1 MRFKKKREEEITIGI
16 APLVDIVFLL
26 LLFFA
31 ISYHFD
37 IASGVQINLPKMSR
51 TISGDNDENRV
62 TLIIDK
68 SAEIYLEGEKIDL
81 KTLGERIQGYVQE
94 QGLVKLVLQADKD
107 VSHGTVVEVMDVAK
121 SAGVDSIIIAARW
134 KPKGLK

>member
-37 IASGVQINLPKMSR
+37 IASGVQINLPKVSK
-51 TISGDNDENRV
+51 TISGDEDENKV
-62 TLIIDK
+62 TLTIDK
-68 SAEIYLEGEKIDL
+68 SAHIYLEGERIDL
-81 KTLGERIQGYVQE
+81 KTLQERLQGYVQE
-94 QGLVKLVLQADKD
+94 YGLIKLILQADKD
-107 VSHGTVVEVMDVAK
+107 VSHGSVVEVMDVAK
-121 SAGVDSIIIAARW
+121 GAGVYSIIIAARW
-134 KPKGLK
+134 KPEGLK

>member
-51 TISGDNDENRV
+51 TISGDNDEKRV

-68 SAEIYLEGEKIDL
+68 SANIYLEGEKIDL
-81 KTLGERIQGYVQE
+81 KTLSKRIQGYVQE

-134 KPKGLK
+134 KPEGLK

>member
-37 IASGVQINLPKMSR
+37 IASGVQISLPKMSK
-51 TISGDNDENRV
+51 TISGDEDENRV
-62 TLIIDK
+62 MLIIDK
-68 SAEIYLEGEKIDL
+68 SAQIYLEGQKMDL
-81 KTLGERIQGYVQE
+81 KTLQERLQGYVRE
-94 QGLVKLVLQADKD
+94 QGLIRLVLQADKD
-107 VSHGTVVEVMDVAK
+107 VSHGSVVEVMDVAK
-121 SAGVDSIIIAARW
+121 TAGVYSIIIAARW
-134 KPKGLK
+134 KPKG

>member
-51 TISGDNDENRV
+51 TISGDNDEKRV
-62 TLIIDK
+62 TLIIDR
-68 SAEIYLEGEKIDL
+68 SANIYLEGKKIDL
-81 KTLGERIQGYVQE
+81 KTLSERIQGYVQE

-134 KPKGLK
+134 KSEGLK

>member
-37 IASGVQINLPKMSR
+37 IASGVQISLPKMSK
-51 TISGDNDENRV
+51 TISGDEDENRATV
-62 TLIIDK
+62 IIDK
-68 SAEIYLEGEKIDL
+68 SAQIYLEGQKMDL
-81 KTLGERIQGYVQE
+81 KTLQERLQGYVRE
-94 QGLVKLVLQADKD
+94 QGLIRLVLQADKD
-107 VSHGTVVEVMDVAK
+107 VSHGSVVEVMDVAK
-121 SAGVDSIIIAARW
+121 TAGVYSIIIAARW
-134 KPKGLK
+134 KPKG

>member
-37 IASGVQINLPKMSR
+37 IASGVQISLPKMSK
-51 TISGDNDENRV
+51 TISGDEDENRV

-68 SAEIYLEGEKIDL
+68 SAQIYLEGQKMDL
-81 KTLGERIQGYVQE
+81 KTLQERLQGYVRE
-94 QGLVKLVLQADKD
+94 QGLIRLVLQADKD
-107 VSHGTVVEVMDVAK
+107 VSHGSVVEVMDVAK
-121 SAGVDSIIIAARW
+121 TAGVYSIIIAARW
-134 KPKGLK
+134 KPKG

>member
-16 APLVDIVFLL
+16 GPLVYIVFLL

-37 IASGVQINLPKMSR
+37 IASGVQINLPKMSK
-51 TISGDNDENRV
+51 TISGDEDENRV

-68 SAEIYLEGEKIDL
+68 SAQIYLEGEKIDL
-81 KTLGERIQGYVQE
+81 NRLRERMQGYVQE
-94 QGLVKLVLQADKD
+94 RGLIKLILQADKD
-107 VSHGTVVEVMDVAK
+107 VSHGSVVEVMDVAK
-121 SAGVDSIIIAARW
+121 SAGIYSIIIAARW
-134 KPKGLK
+134 EPEGLK

>member
-37 IASGVQINLPKMSR
+37 IASGVQINLPKMSK
-51 TISGDNDENRV
+51 TISGDEDENRV

-68 SAEIYLEGEKIDL
+68 SAQIYLEGEKIDL
-81 KTLGERIQGYVQE
+81 NTLRERMQGYVQE
-94 QGLVKLVLQADKD
+94 RGLIKLILQADKD
-107 VSHGTVVEVMDVAK
+107 VSHGSVVEIMDVAK
-121 SAGVDSIIIAARW
+121 SAGVYSIIIAARW
-134 KPKGLK
+134 KPEGLR

>member
-1 MRFKKKREEEITIGI
+1 VKFKKKREEEITIGI

-81 KTLGERIQGYVQE
+81 KTLRERIQGYVQE

-134 KPKGLK
+134 KPKGLE

>member
-51 TISGDNDENRV
+51 AIGGDNDENRV

-68 SAEIYLEGEKIDL
+68 SAQIYLEGEKIDL
-81 KTLGERIQGYVQE
+81 KTLRERMQGYVQE
-94 QGLVKLVLQADKD
+94 YGLIKLVLQADKD
-107 VSHGTVVEVMDVAK
+107 VSHGRVVEVMDVAK
-121 SAGVDSIIIAARW
+121 SAGVQSIIIAARW
-134 KPKGLK
+134 KPEGLK

>member
-51 TISGDNDENRV
+51 TISGDNDEKRV
-62 TLIIDK
+62 TLIIDR
-68 SAEIYLEGEKIDL
+68 SANIYLEGEKIDL
-81 KTLGERIQGYVQE
+81 KTLSERIQGYVQE

-121 SAGVDSIIIAARW
+121 SAGIDSIIIAARW
-134 KPKGLK
+134 KTEGLK

>member
-1 MRFKKKREEEITIGI
+1 VKFKKKREEEITIGI

-37 IASGVQINLPKMSR
+37 IASGVQINLPKISR
-51 TISGDNDENRV
+51 TISGDNDEKRV

-81 KTLGERIQGYVQE
+81 KTLRERIQGYVQE

-134 KPKGLK
+134 KPKGLE

>member
-37 IASGVQINLPKMSR
+37 IASGVQINLPKISR
-51 TISGDNDENRV
+51 TISGDNDEKRV

-68 SAEIYLEGEKIDL
+68 SANIYLEGEKIDL
-81 KTLGERIQGYVQE
+81 KTLRERIQGYVQE

-134 KPKGLK
+134 RPKGLE

>member
-1 MRFKKKREEEITIGI
+1 VKFKKKREEEITIGI

-37 IASGVQINLPKMSR
+37 IASGVQINLPKISR
-51 TISGDNDENRV
+51 TISGDNDEKRV

-68 SAEIYLEGEKIDL
+68 SANIYLEGEKIDL
-81 KTLGERIQGYVQE
+81 KTLRERIQGYVQE

-134 KPKGLK
+134 KPKGLE

>member
-37 IASGVQINLPKMSR
+37 IASGVQINLPKMSK
-51 TISGDNDENRV
+51 TISGDNDETRV

-68 SAEIYLEGEKIDL
+68 SADIYLEGKKIDL
-81 KTLGERIQGYVQE
+81 KTLRERMQGYVQE
-94 QGLVKLVLQADKD
+94 RGLIKLVLQADKD
-107 VSHGTVVEVMDVAK
+107 VSHGRVVEVMDVAK
-121 SAGVDSIIIAARW
+121 SAGVYSIIIAARW
-134 KPKGLK
+134 KPEALK

>member
-51 TISGDNDENRV
+51 TISDDNDEKRV
-62 TLIIDK
+62 TLIIDR
-68 SAEIYLEGEKIDL
+68 SANIYLEGKKIDL
-81 KTLGERIQGYVQE
+81 KTLSERIQGYVQE

-134 KPKGLK
+134 KSGGLK

>member
-51 TISGDNDENRV
+51 TISDDNDEKRV
-62 TLIIDK
+62 TLIIDR
-68 SAEIYLEGEKIDL
+68 SANIYLEGEKIDL
-81 KTLGERIQGYVQE
+81 KTLSKRIQGYVQE

-134 KPKGLK
+134 KSGGLK

>member
-37 IASGVQINLPKMSR
+37 IASGVQISLPKMSK
-51 TISGDNDENRV
+51 TISSDENENRV

-68 SAEIYLEGEKIDL
+68 SAQIYLEGQKIDL
-81 KTLGERIQGYVQE
+81 KTLQERLQGYIQE
-94 QGLVKLVLQADKD
+94 QGLIKLVLQADKD
-107 VSHGTVVEVMDVAK
+107 VSHGSVVEVMDVAK
-121 SAGVDSIIIAARW
+121 NAGVYSIIIAARW
-134 KPKGLK
+134 KPKG